1 MNPSLYILYG
11 ISLVCIVLGF
21 TALLKQK
28 TYIDSETKEPT
39 EVELPI
45 LGKMKT
51 NYPSLIFLA
60 MGIFLAAFVF
70 NKSYSPT
77 KRMNDWVITGRLVD
91 TTHSIDNFSFGE
103 LKIIPKDVEDKI
115 SPNGTFEIRMQLE
128 EGHEFEDEVEN
139 ITYTNKNFSVYL
151 QPSEEKKK
159 KDKNDNSS
167 MLDRYTK
174 RTRTYKPVILTN
186 F

>member
-1 MNPSLYILYG
+1 MNASVYILYA
-11 ISLVCIVLGF
+11 ISLICIVLGF
-21 TALLKQK
+21 FALLKQK
-28 TYIDSETKEPT
+28 TYINAETKEPT

-60 MGIFLAAFVF
+60 MGIFLAAYVF
-70 NKSYSPT
+70 NRSYTDT
-77 KRMNDWVITGRLVD
+77 KKYNEWTISGRLVD
-91 TTHSIDNFSFGE
+91 TSRSIDNFSYGE
-103 LKIIPKDVEDKI
+103 LKIIPKDVDDKVYA
-115 SPNGTFEIRMQLE
+115 NGVFEIKMQLE

-139 ITYTNKNFSVYL
+139 ITYTNKNFSAYF

-159 KDKNDNSS
+159 KEKNDNSS
-167 MLDRYTK
+167 ILDKFTK
-174 RTRTYKPVILTN
+174 RTRTYKPIVLNN